1 MSGAP
6 ASFLIMAHSA
16 LLVTIK
22 TPEDLGAGWVARE
35 ERVEAGASGR
45 ATQSSYQHLV
55 LLGFLQIA
63 SPRGLAHMHGQFQI

>member
-35 ERVEAGASGR
+35 EHVEAGATAELRR
-45 ATQSSYQHLV
+45 AV
-55 LLGFLQIA
+55 INA
-63 SPRGLAHMHGQFQI
+63 